1 VLVYAARRL
10 AGAVPVLLAV
20 ALLVFLMLHLVPGD
34 PARVVGGMDAT
45 DEQVREIRRELRLDD
60 SLIVQFARFLSGAAR
75 GDLGKSYVTGEPV
88 AVEVARR
95 LGATIE
101 LAVASLVLTV
111 LVGMAIGIVSARR
124 PGSVMDTAGMASAL
138 VAVSIPTFW
147 LGLLLQIVFSLWL
160 GWLPSAGRTG
170 PLSLVLPAVT
180 LSAFSVAIVARMTR
194 SSLLEVLGQ
203 DFVRTAEAKGLSP
216 ASVLLRHALWNALVP
231 IVTIL
236 GLRFGY
242 LLGGAVVTETVFAW
256 PGLGRFIVASIKAR
270 DFPSIQ
276 GGILVMAACFVLVNL
291 LVDLLYGWLDPRMRR
306 A

>member
-1 VLVYAARRL
+1 VVVYALRRL
-10 AGAVPVLLAV
+10 VGAVPVLLAV

-45 DEQVREIRRELRLDD
+45 DEQVREIRRELRLDEP
-60 SLIVQFARFLSGAAR
+60 LPVQFARFLAGAVT
-75 GDLGKSYVTGEPV
+75 GDLGRSYVTGEPV

-101 LAVASLVLTV
+101 LAVASLLLTV
-111 LVGMAIGIVSARR
+111 ALGMAIGIVSARR
-124 PGSVMDTAGMASAL
+124 PGSVVDATGMAGAL
-138 VAVSIPTFW
+138 IAVSIPTFW

-160 GWLPSAGRTG
+160 GWLPSAGRAG
-170 PLSLVLPAVT
+170 WASLVLPAVT

-216 ASVLLRHALWNALVP
+216 AVVLLRHALLNALVP

-291 LVDLLYGWLDPRMRR
+291 VVDLLYGWLDPRMRR

>member
-1 VLVYAARRL
+1 VLIYALRRL
-10 AGAVPVLLAV
+10 IGAVPVLLAV
-20 ALLVFLMLHLVPGD
+20 AMLVFLMLHLVPGD

-45 DEQVREIRRELRLDD
+45 DEQVREIRRELRLHDP
-60 SLIVQFARFLSGAAR
+60 LAVQFVRFVGGAVG
-75 GDLGKSYVTGEPV
+75 GDLGRSYVTGEPV
-88 AVEVARR
+88 AVEVGRR

-111 LVGMAIGIVSARR
+111 AVGMAIGIVSARR
-124 PGSVMDTAGMASAL
+124 PGSVVDAAGMAGAL

-147 LGLLLQIVFSLWL
+147 LGLILQIVFSLWL

-170 PLSLVLPAVT
+170 LVSLVLPAVT

-194 SSLLEVLGQ
+194 SSLLEVLSQ

-216 ASVLLRHALWNALVP
+216 AAVLLRHALLNALVP

-291 LVDLLYGWLDPRMRR
+291 AVDLLYGWLDPRMRR

>member
-1 VLVYAARRL
+1 VLIYAVRRL

-20 ALLVFLMLHLVPGD
+20 ALLVFSMLHLVPGD

-45 DEQVREIRRELRLDD
+45 DEQVQEIRRELRLDD
-60 SLIVQFARFLSGAAR
+60 SLLVQFARFLAGAVR
-75 GDLGKSYVTGEPV
+75 GDLGRSYVTREAV

-95 LGATIE
+95 LGATVE
-101 LAVASLVLTV
+101 LAVASLALTLV
-111 LVGMAIGIVSARR
+111 VGMAIGIVSARR
-124 PGSVMDTAGMASAL
+124 PGSVLDTAGMAGAL
-138 VAVSIPTFW
+138 IAVSIPTFW
-147 LGLLLQIVFSLWL
+147 LGLILQIVFSLWL

-170 PLSLVLPAVT
+170 LLSLLLPAIT

-194 SSLLEVLGQ
+194 SSLLEVLSQ

-216 ASVLLRHALWNALVP
+216 AAVLLRHALLNALVP

-291 LVDLLYGWLDPRMRR
+291 IVDLLYGWLDPRMRR

>member
-1 VLVYAARRL
+1 VLIYALRRL
-10 AGAVPVLLAV
+10 IGAVPVLLAV
-20 ALLVFLMLHLVPGD
+20 AMLVFLMLHLVPGD

-45 DEQVREIRRELRLDD
+45 DEQVREIRRELRLHDP
-60 SLIVQFARFLSGAAR
+60 LAVQFVRFLGGAVG
-75 GDLGKSYVTGEPV
+75 GDLGRSYVTGEPV
-88 AVEVARR
+88 AVEVGRR

-111 LVGMAIGIVSARR
+111 AVGMAIGIVSARR
-124 PGSVMDTAGMASAL
+124 PGSVVDAAGMAGAL

-147 LGLLLQIVFSLWL
+147 LGLILQIVFSLWL

-170 PLSLVLPAVT
+170 LVSLVLPAVT

-194 SSLLEVLGQ
+194 SSLLEVLSQ

-216 ASVLLRHALWNALVP
+216 AAVLLRHALLNALVP

-291 LVDLLYGWLDPRMRR
+291 AVDLLYGWLDPRMRR

>member
-1 VLVYAARRL
+1 VLVYALRRL
-10 AGAVPVLLAV
+10 IGAVPVLVAV

-45 DEQVREIRRELRLDD
+45 DEQVSEIRRQLRLDD
-60 SLIVQFARFLSGAAR
+60 PLALQFVRFVGGAVG
-75 GDLGKSYVTGEPV
+75 GDLGRSYVTGEPV
-88 AVEVARR
+88 AVEVGRR
-95 LGATIE
+95 LGATLE
-101 LAVASLVLTV
+101 LAVASLILTV
-111 LVGMAIGIVSARR
+111 AVGMAIGIVSARR
-124 PGSVMDTAGMASAL
+124 PGSVVDAAGMAGAL

-170 PLSLVLPAVT
+170 LVSLVLPAVT

-194 SSLLEVLGQ
+194 SSLLEVLTQ

-216 ASVLLRHALWNALVP
+216 AVVLLRHALLNALVP

-276 GGILVMAACFVLVNL
+276 GGILVMAGCFVLVNL
-291 LVDLLYGWLDPRMRR
+291 AVDLLYGWLDPRMRR

>member
-1 VLVYAARRL
+1 VLVYALRRL

-20 ALLVFLMLHLVPGD
+20 AALVFLMLHLVPGD
-34 PARVVGGMDAT
+34 PARVIGGMDAT
-45 DEQVREIRRELRLDD
+45 DDQVREIRRDLRLDD
-60 SLIVQFARFLSGAAR
+60 PLPVQFARFLAGAAR
-75 GDLGKSYVTGEPV
+75 GDLGRSYVTGETV

-95 LGATIE
+95 LGATVE
-101 LAVASLVLTV
+101 LAVASLFLTV
-111 LVGMAIGIVSARR
+111 AVGMAIGIVSARR
-124 PGSVMDTAGMASAL
+124 PGSALDTAGMAGAL

-160 GWLPSAGRTG
+160 GWLPSAGRAG
-170 PLSLVLPAVT
+170 LASLVLPAVT

-194 SSLLEVLGQ
+194 SSLLETLGQ

-216 ASVLLRHALWNALVP
+216 AAVLLRHALLNALVP

-291 LVDLLYGWLDPRMRR
+291 AVDLLYGWLDPRMRR

>member
-1 VLVYAARRL
+1 VVVYALRRL
-10 AGAVPVLLAV
+10 VGAVPVLLAV
-20 ALLVFLMLHLVPGD
+20 ALLVFHMLHLVPGD

-45 DEQVREIRRELRLDD
+45 DEQVREIRRELRLDEP
-60 SLIVQFARFLSGAAR
+60 LPVQFARFLASAVT
-75 GDLGKSYVTGEPV
+75 GDLGRSYVTGEPV

-101 LAVASLVLTV
+101 LAVASLLLTV
-111 LVGMAIGIVSARR
+111 ALGMAIGIVSARR
-124 PGSVMDTAGMASAL
+124 PGSVVDATGMAGAL
-138 VAVSIPTFW
+138 IAVSIPTFW

-160 GWLPSAGRTG
+160 GWLPSAGRAG
-170 PLSLVLPAVT
+170 WASLVLPAVT

-216 ASVLLRHALWNALVP
+216 AVVLLRHALLNALVP

-291 LVDLLYGWLDPRMRR
+291 VVDLLYGWLDPRMRR
-306 A
+306 G